1 MPVAMTKAKEAGG
14 SCATDIL
21 EIEDN
26 LDAIAKQ
33 DSLSAHSIRALAVL
47 ALIWI
52 NKLGMRLGGRRVEA
66 TKFAPCRVRARHLRS
81 LPSTMQSTPVRLKV
95 SNKRRIAVG
104 LTRPDL
110 GIMIETHSTR
120 PSGSRSTAG
129 GSHTRCELAHPCA
142 GQQNEEVDA
151 KRHIAKKYKGGCL

>member
-1 MPVAMTKAKEAGG
+1 MTKAKEAGG

-52 NKLGMRLGGRRVEA
+52 NKLGMRLGGRRVKQPNSRLAAFE
-66 TKFAPCRVRARHLRS
+66 PGICDRCRQRCN
-81 LPSTMQSTPVRLKV
+81 P
-95 SNKRRIAVG
+95 
-104 LTRPDL
+104 
-110 GIMIETHSTR
+110 R
-120 PSGSRSTAG
+120 PSG
-129 GSHTRCELAHPCA
+129 
-142 GQQNEEVDA
+142 
-151 KRHIAKKYKGGCL
+151 